1 MGSRSRALRATGWM
15 VAVVVA
21 VLALGSATPALAHN
35 VVEDRDPAADSVVTI
50 SPLTVSISTNDVFL
64 DTGDATRGFAI
75 VAQDGAGLY
84 YGDGC
89 VIINERTMTA
99 TIDLGGPGTYAV
111 LYQFVSADGHT
122 LQDSYT
128 FVFEPGANHSPAVG
142 LDAPPVCAA
151 TTEERPVEET
161 APEMISPVD
170 EIPVTTDGP
179 SSLIPS
185 IAGIAVLIVLLIGLG
200 VSGLRKRQAKS

>member
-1 MGSRSRALRATGWM
+1 MSTISRAPRWIAGLVG
-15 VAVVVA
+15 VA
-21 VLALGSATPALAHN
+21 LALGSAAPALAHN
-35 VVEDRDPAADSVVTI
+35 VVEDRDPAADSVVTQ
-50 SPLTVSISTNDVFL
+50 SPVTVSISTNDSFL

-89 VIINERTMTA
+89 VNIDERTMSA
-99 TIDLGGPGTYAV
+99 TIDLGRPGTYTV

-128 FVFEPGANHSPAVG
+128 FVFEPGADHGPAVG
-142 LDAPPVCAA
+142 LVAPPVCGA
-151 TTEERPVEET
+151 TTEDLPVEEIT
-161 APEMISPVD
+161 PELIVPAE
-170 EIPVTTDGP
+170 EIPVVADDTV
-179 SSLIPS
+179 SVIPS
-185 IAGIAVLIVLLIGLG
+185 IVGIAVLLVLLIGLG